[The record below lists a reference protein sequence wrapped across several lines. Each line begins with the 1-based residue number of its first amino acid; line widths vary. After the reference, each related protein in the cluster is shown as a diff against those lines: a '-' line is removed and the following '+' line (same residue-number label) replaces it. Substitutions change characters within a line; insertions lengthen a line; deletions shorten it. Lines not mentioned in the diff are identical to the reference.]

1 MMSGCGPGSAA
12 NTEWVAA
19 PVVVD
24 TAALRCPKSDAAARR
39 EFGLTVQ
46 APALDAKDADGKV
59 YVTRGALKA
68 KIDEMRAAIR
78 RKNAVGLRALDE
90 QDRCAA
96 GSAVAKSSTR
106 PAKPVTS

>member
-1 MMSGCGPGSAA
+1 MINGCAPGSGAV
-12 NTEWVAA
+12 TEWVSA

-24 TAALRCPKSDAAARR
+24 TAPLRCLTSDPAARR
-39 EFGLTVQ
+39 EFTLTVQ
-46 APALDAKDADGKV
+46 APPLDAKDGDGKAHV
-59 YVTRGALKA
+59 SRGAMKA
-68 KIDEMRAAIR
+68 KIDELRAAIR
-78 RKNAVGLRALDE
+78 RKNAVGTRALDE